1 MMSTKVRVWDLPT
14 RFFHW
19 SLLVCV
25 VALVTS
31 AQFGGAA
38 MVWHFRLG
46 YAVLSLLLFRIIWG
60 VVGGRW
66 SRFASFLYS
75 PAAILRYIKGHGQ
88 SKPSIGHNPLGAVSV
103 FALMGFLLLQV
114 GSGLISD
121 DEIAATGPFSKF
133 VSNATVKLATFYH
146 KDIGKLILIGLVVLH
161 ICAILFYLLKK
172 GENLVRP
179 MIRGDKVTLIV
190 TPSSRDDARSRT
202 LAALIFLGCVTLVA
216 WLVRQAG

>member
-31 AQFGGAA
+31 AQFGGEA
-38 MVWHFRLG
+38 MVWHFRFG
-46 YAVLSLLLFRIIWG
+46 YAVLSLLLFRLIWG

-121 DEIAATGPFSKF
+121 DEIAATGPLSKF
-133 VSNATVKLATFYH
+133 VSNATVNLATFYH

-179 MIRGDKVTLIV
+179 MIRGDKETLIV
-190 TPSSRDDARSRT
+190 TPSSRDDARSRA
-202 LAALIFLGCVTLVA
+202 LAALIFLGCVALVA